1 MGPGGSCSAPNYR
14 GHGGAVGQA
23 VALAMCAK
31 VWHGLGS
38 RMGIWEDLGVEGKR
52 DGNQRWRE
60 DEIWVGKKAHHG
72 VWGNKGIVSVSA
84 KRFTC
89 WLGGAARVS
98 GQGALKKDSSVGVS
112 LPLGCFTQQGR
123 LWWPFPTAPEA
134 ERSVF
139 QLKKHF
145 LGMEHSILL
154 GYLNKC
160 FFWCSNPTA
169 SLRSH

>member
-1 MGPGGSCSAPNYR
+1 
-14 GHGGAVGQA
+14 
-23 VALAMCAK
+23 MCAK

-52 DGNQRWRE
+52 DGNQWWRE

-72 VWGNKGIVSVSA
+72 VWGNKGIVYQPRGLPVGLVELHVSQD
-84 KRFTC
+84 KE
-89 WLGGAARVS
+89 
-98 GQGALKKDSSVGVS
+98 
-112 LPLGCFTQQGR
+112 PLGRTPVCFTQQGR

-154 GYLNKC
+154 GYLNK
-160 FFWCSNPTA
+160 
-169 SLRSH
+169 